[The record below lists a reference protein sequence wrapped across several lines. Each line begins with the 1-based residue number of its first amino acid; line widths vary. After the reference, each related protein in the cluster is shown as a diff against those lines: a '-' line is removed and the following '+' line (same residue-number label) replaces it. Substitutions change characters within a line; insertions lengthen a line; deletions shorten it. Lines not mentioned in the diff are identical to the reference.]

1 MLWCHIYPI
10 CGELGG
16 KCPLNTVWATV
27 SGTSH
32 CENWNVWF
40 FSCGSM
46 GMKGGNCLSRLPL
59 RTFYQSHKI
68 RLHVAGTQS
77 GTPPPTGVCHRAPE
91 CLLFFYWSHGNNIY
105 LYKFVPKTLRRN
117 HLKLGAWWAS
127 CIRVNQIFMA
137 IRTKILIFSA
147 FRYCLVKHQHET
159 KEAKVHLNSVRNPA

>member
-16 KCPLNTVWATV
+16 KCPLNRVWATV
-27 SGTSH
+27 SGTGH

-77 GTPPPTGVCHRAPE
+77 GTPPPTGVCHK
-91 CLLFFYWSHGNNIY
+91 CLLFFYWHQRYTIY
-105 LYKFVPKTLRRN
+105 LYKFAPKTLRRN

-127 CIRVNQIFMA
+127 CIHVNHIFMA
-137 IRTKILIFSA
+137 IKTKILMIFSA
-147 FRYCLVKHQHET
+147 FRYFLVSNQTLTRNLITFLHTHAHQ
-159 KEAKVHLNSVRNPA
+159 RG